1 MSTDKRKVRNVPPT
15 YQKLSDIQNLS
26 QTSNTSDSDAG
37 ETNEIS
43 HPVWQLEM
51 ELSTAALSVIF
62 CIIICIVF
70 IFLSLQTRF
79 DGDFMGGLVHSL
91 LVIVISVMVFMA
103 ISPRLLWPQLWYGG
117 VTSYF
122 LWFFHRL
129 VVFPLITVI
138 FPFTIPILSSPVQ
151 FEDQLDVG
159 ESIQGWQSDVEDC
172 HHQDCLRRHH

>member
-138 FPFTIPILSSPVQ
+138 FPFTIYRTERLSNN
-151 FEDQLDVG
+151 
-159 ESIQGWQSDVEDC
+159 
-172 HHQDCLRRHH
+172 